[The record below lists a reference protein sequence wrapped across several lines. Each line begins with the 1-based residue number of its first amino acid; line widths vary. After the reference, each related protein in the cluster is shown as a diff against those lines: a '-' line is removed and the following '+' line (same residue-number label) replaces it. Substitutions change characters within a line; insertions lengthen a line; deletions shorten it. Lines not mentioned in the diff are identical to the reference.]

1 MFFCSLFSWL
11 LTEPLMQVRSS
22 FPSYLERVEKYFLN
36 LLPQLIDLQASN
48 GGPIIA
54 WQIENEYGSY
64 GDDRVYT
71 NFLES
76 ILKREGVTELLFT
89 SDNGSGIM
97 KGPLP
102 NILAT
107 VNFQEL
113 EHGKLLFHYLKHSL
127 QPKMPLMVMEFWSG
141 WFDHWKG
148 KHEVWPVEG

>member
-1 MFFCSLFSWL
+1 
-11 LTEPLMQVRSS
+11 MQVRSS